1 MANISTAH
9 GSYTFNFANVKANNE
24 KKVAWIKEF
33 AKLTSEPYYETYFYD
48 AESLTSVS
56 VEGDEITLP
65 FVGSG
70 HWSYRNNIYWFEG
83 GGAELKEIRQIEVE
97 QGSVAAIDLGLDG
110 FVTFLDNQGY
120 QPFIINGKGAK
131 SYNQFYNKRKAN
143 LQSLLML
150 VDSIN
155 GIWNVR
161 RCRHDLPRRDSNL
174 LRHRASL
181 YICVYID

>member
-83 GGAELKEIRQIEVE
+83 GGGRVKRNC
-97 QGSVAAIDLGLDG
+97 
-110 FVTFLDNQGY
+110 FK
-120 QPFIINGKGAK
+120 NG
-131 SYNQFYNKRKAN
+131 
-143 LQSLLML
+143 
-150 VDSIN
+150 
-155 GIWNVR
+155 
-161 RCRHDLPRRDSNL
+161 RHKN
-174 LRHRASL
+174 RHRL
-181 YICVYID
+181 